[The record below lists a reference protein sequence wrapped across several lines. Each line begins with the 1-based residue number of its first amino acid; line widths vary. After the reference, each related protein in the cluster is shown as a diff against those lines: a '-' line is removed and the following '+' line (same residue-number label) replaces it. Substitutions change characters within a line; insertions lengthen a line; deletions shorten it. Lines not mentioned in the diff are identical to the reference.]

1 MPIKVAQM
9 PSSWVIQDSND
20 TSTDKSEVD
29 SCNVFPRVPSCSV
42 LHDGIFYFIDTKIIK
57 WTFRRT
63 DIIFRGIDNMES
75 GGNRME
81 ITMKKIF
88 EDNRVIPAVKD
99 DEELKRALRT
109 KHQVIF
115 ILYGDIMTMNDKIKM
130 VIDAGKT
137 PFIHVDM
144 VDGLASNPVVLEYLF
159 KHFKRECGI
168 ITTKSSIAK
177 KAVEM
182 KIKVVQRYF
191 ILDSLSVRSALDG
204 INKVKVDAVE
214 IMPGIIPSVIQK
226 MSRQVSTPIIAGG
239 LINTQEEVEMVMK
252 AGAVCASTSRP
263 ELW

>member
-1 MPIKVAQM
+1 
-9 PSSWVIQDSND
+9 
-20 TSTDKSEVD
+20 
-29 SCNVFPRVPSCSV
+29 
-42 LHDGIFYFIDTKIIK
+42 
-57 WTFRRT
+57 
-63 DIIFRGIDNMES
+63 
-75 GGNRME
+75 ME

-99 DEELKRALRT
+99 DEGLKRALRT

-130 VIDAGKT
+130 VLEAGKT
-137 PFIHVDM
+137 PFLHVDM
-144 VDGLASNPVVLEYLF
+144 VDGLASNPVVLEYLY
-159 KHFKRECGI
+159 KHFKRDCGI

-182 KIKVVQRYF
+182 RIKVVQRYF
-191 ILDSLSVRSALDG
+191 ILDSLSVKSALDG

-226 MSRQVSTPIIAGG
+226 MSRQISTPIIAGG
-239 LINTQEEVEMVMK
+239 LINTSEEVEMVMK